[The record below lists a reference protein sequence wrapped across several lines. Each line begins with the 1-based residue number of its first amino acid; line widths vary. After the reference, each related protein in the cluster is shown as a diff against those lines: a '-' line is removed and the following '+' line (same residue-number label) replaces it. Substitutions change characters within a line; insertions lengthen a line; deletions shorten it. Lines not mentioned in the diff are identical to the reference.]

1 MTGPWDDAL
10 KKVLGVNPEDFVH
23 WLFREAIYEGEVDRE
38 LPLHTI
44 HADFLLAI
52 VLNGI
57 RCLLHIEFQRKPDTN
72 MAERLLEYNV
82 QATRNDA
89 EHRPVYSCVIYLK
102 PHESMPI
109 PPLIRTFP
117 NGEEILRFNFRN
129 IKPWEYTVEELTK
142 EGLPG
147 LLLFLPLT
155 KDGAKRDTIE
165 AMVTGLIAAE
175 KQDMLYL
182 GYMVA
187 ALVLEKEADLQW
199 LKERFAMFEDILSDT
214 WVYQDV
220 FHKGEAK
227 GELLGSQRAVFN
239 VIKVRFPDIA
249 PLVQKQIDTIT
260 NIDVLQSLLTT
271 VSIAENDIEVRQAVL
286 AATKTKRKD

>member
-1 MTGPWDDAL
+1 MTGTWDDAL

-44 HADFLLAI
+44 HTDFLLAI

-89 EHRPVYSCVIYLK
+89 KHRPVYSCVIYLK
-102 PHESMPI
+102 PHESMPTS
-109 PPLIRTFP
+109 PLIKTFP

-165 AMVTGLIAAE
+165 AMVTGLFAAK
-175 KQDMLYL
+175 KQDILYL

-187 ALVLEKEADLQW
+187 ALVFENEADLLW
-199 LKERFAMFEDILSDT
+199 LKERFAMLEDILSDT
-214 WVYQDV
+214 WAYQEV
-220 FHKGEAK
+220 FQK
-227 GELLGSQRAVFN
+227 GELLASRQAIITVTQA
-239 VIKVRFPDIA
+239 RFA
-249 PLVQKQIDTIT
+249 GLVPLVSKNIETIT
-260 NIDVLQSLLTT
+260 DLSLLQKLLLNISVASKEQDVT
-271 VSIAENDIEVRQAVL
+271 QALFDV
-286 AATKTKRKD
+286 TKNTKQH

>member
-1 MTGPWDDAL
+1 MLGPICY
-10 KKVLGVNPEDFVH
+10 NP
-23 WLFREAIYEGEVDRE
+23 LRN
-38 LPLHTI
+38 T
-44 HADFLLAI
+44 
-52 VLNGI
+52 
-57 RCLLHIEFQRKPDTN
+57 T
-72 MAERLLEYNV
+72 
-82 QATRNDA
+82 TR
-89 EHRPVYSCVIYLK
+89 LK

-129 IKPWEYTVEELTK
+129 IKPWEYTAEEIRQ

-165 AMVTGLIAAE
+165 AMVTELIAAN
-175 KQDMLYL
+175 KQDILYL

-199 LKERFAMFEDILSDT
+199 LKERFVMLEDILSET

-220 FHKGEAK
+220 FQKGEAK
-227 GELLGSQRAVFN
+227 GEQEGKEKGQREGELLASRQAIITVTQARFVELVSLISKNIAN
-239 VIKVRFPDIA
+239 VTD
-249 PLVQKQIDTIT
+249 LG
-260 NIDVLQSLLTT
+260 VLQNLLIKIS
-271 VSIAENDIEVRQAVL
+271 VSRNVQEATQALFETIPNTENY
-286 AATKTKRKD
+286 